1 MKAYNGI
8 TIREILQKR
17 TGWETWSLYEIY
29 AAEFNEAAARF
40 YLDFHCRLTEHPVS
54 LHPVWP
60 LFIEGNYVIKHNQNN
75 MYMLVEGNVSAVK
88 TFPSV
93 ALRQLSHNS
102 SQTRLYE
109 VSCAGRQQLI
119 SAGRTRA
126 LQYTYLW
133 REPLDQ
139 MGIVP
144 KVSVT
149 DLTGADVASGETN
162 VLPHSK
168 TLRIKSSFDGEL
180 IISNKSHLVDKRKIT
195 ADKYTELDGLAFG
208 ISIQIMIGFDVVWQI
223 NFKKQ
228 RSVRINEDVEM
239 LKHITSV
246 SGVTIPA
253 PHSLRNILAGMRSY
267 PTICRWIRMCIKNDV
282 IDEQAYRRL
291 QEAYRRMTTNG

>member
-1 MKAYNGI
+1 M
-8 TIREILQKR
+8 LLVKR
-17 TGWETWSLYEIY
+17 MSY
-29 AAEFNEAAARF
+29 
-40 YLDFHCRLTEHPVS
+40 
-54 LHPVWP
+54 
-60 LFIEGNYVIKHNQNN
+60 
-75 MYMLVEGNVSAVK
+75 
-88 TFPSV
+88 
-93 ALRQLSHNS
+93 
-102 SQTRLYE
+102 
-109 VSCAGRQQLI
+109 
-119 SAGRTRA
+119 
-126 LQYTYLW
+126 
-133 REPLDQ
+133 
-139 MGIVP
+139 
-144 KVSVT
+144 
-149 DLTGADVASGETN
+149 
-162 VLPHSK
+162 PHSK

-291 QEAYRRMTTNG
+291 QETYRRMNMNG

>member
-144 KVSVT
+144 KYRL
-149 DLTGADVASGETN
+149 LTLQA
-162 VLPHSK
+162 L
-168 TLRIKSSFDGEL
+168 TLL
-180 IISNKSHLVDKRKIT
+180 LVKR
-195 ADKYTELDGLAFG
+195 
-208 ISIQIMIGFDVVWQI
+208 M
-223 NFKKQ
+223 
-228 RSVRINEDVEM
+228 
-239 LKHITSV
+239 
-246 SGVTIPA
+246 
-253 PHSLRNILAGMRSY
+253 SY
-267 PTICRWIRMCIKNDV
+267 PTVKRCVSNHHLTENLLFPTKAILWISEK
-282 IDEQAYRRL
+282 
-291 QEAYRRMTTNG
+291 

>member
-1 MKAYNGI
+1 M
-8 TIREILQKR
+8 
-17 TGWETWSLYEIY
+17 
-29 AAEFNEAAARF
+29 
-40 YLDFHCRLTEHPVS
+40 
-54 LHPVWP
+54 
-60 LFIEGNYVIKHNQNN
+60 
-75 MYMLVEGNVSAVK
+75 
-88 TFPSV
+88 
-93 ALRQLSHNS
+93 
-102 SQTRLYE
+102 
-109 VSCAGRQQLI
+109 
-119 SAGRTRA
+119 
-126 LQYTYLW
+126 
-133 REPLDQ
+133 
-139 MGIVP
+139 
-144 KVSVT
+144 
-149 DLTGADVASGETN
+149 
-162 VLPHSK
+162 
-168 TLRIKSSFDGEL
+168 
-180 IISNKSHLVDKRKIT
+180 DKRKIT